1 MAQINKAIRIEAP
14 VEMVFA
20 FMAEP
25 GNLLEIWPGLLEV
38 KDIQPL
44 PNGGYAYRWTYKMA
58 GMRFKGQ
65 ATCTEYIKGRC
76 IAYQNQSGI
85 ASRFIWTYMPEEQ
98 GTQLGVNIDYTIPG
112 AAISR
117 LAEPIILKMNEH
129 EVDMLLAN
137 LKVRLEAG
145 SNLYYSIGSRSV
157 FP

>member
-1 MAQINKAIRIEAP
+1 MAQISKAIRIEAS
-14 VEMVFA
+14 VEMVFD

-25 GNLLEIWPGLLEV
+25 GNLLEIWPSLLEV

-44 PNGGYAYRWTYKMA
+44 PNGGYAYCWTYKMA

-65 ATCTEYIKGRC
+65 ATCTEYAKDRQ

-98 GTQLGVNIDYTIPG
+98 GTKLGVNIDYTIPG

-117 LAEPIILKMNEH
+117 LAEPVILKMNEH
-129 EVDMLLAN
+129 EVDTLLAN

-145 SNLYYSIGSRSV
+145 VNIFYSAGSKPV